1 MKIIKIIDSLN
12 GQITLYDDDTY
23 LLKKKFRSYRGLIN
37 SKEDLFYD
45 LIDSGFVIRGTQL
58 EIDVDKRGVVFIMR
72 IKMTFIK

>member
-23 LLKKKFRSYRGLIN
+23 LLRRKFRSYKTLVN
-37 SKEDLFYD
+37 LKEDLFYD
-45 LIDSGFVIRGTQL
+45 LIDSGFIIRNTQI
-58 EIDVDKRGVVFIMR
+58 EIDTDKRGIIFIMR

>member
-23 LLKKKFRSYRGLIN
+23 LLRKKFRSYKTLVN
-37 SKEDLFYD
+37 LKEDLFYD
-45 LIDSGFVIRGTQL
+45 LIDSGFIIRNTQI
-58 EIDVDKRGVVFIMR
+58 EIDTDKRGIIFIVR